1 MNSYLLFKSLHL
13 IAVISWMAGLLY
25 LPRIFVYHV
34 ENLNDQNSS
43 SIFKTM
49 ERKLFFYIMM
59 PAMILSWIFGLILI
73 FTIIFMSLI
82 YLLIGFGIN
91 KDNAKYLLAGY
102 NTMTPEQRQK
112 FNIEKYLEFL
122 NPFFKKLSLYPPL
135 SFGLMYILFE
145 GEQLILIWSLLQLL
159 PFVWFT
165 RLYLK
170 NRHGRKIS

>member
-1 MNSYLLFKSLHL
+1 
-13 IAVISWMAGLLY
+13 
-25 LPRIFVYHV
+25 
-34 ENLNDQNSS
+34 
-43 SIFKTM
+43 M
-49 ERKLFFYIMM
+49 E
-59 PAMILSWIFGLILI
+59 SLILI
-73 FTIIFMSLI
+73 FSIIFMSLT

-135 SFGLMYILFE
+135 SFGLVYILFE
-145 GEQLILIWSLLQLL
+145 GEQLILVWPLSQLL

-165 RLYLK
+165 TKSLK
-170 NRHGRKIS
+170 FKS